1 MGLGAAEIFLLLVA
15 IAYWGLLIFCLIDVV
30 RANFKD
36 STTKLLWVVII
47 LFAPFIGSVL
57 YLAIGRKNKL
67 VKY

>member
-1 MGLGAAEIFLLLVA
+1 MGLGAPEIFLLVIA
-15 IAYWGLLIFCLIDVV
+15 IAYWGLLIFCLVDVV

-36 STTKLLWVVII
+36 STTKLLWVIII

-67 VKY
+67 AKF